1 LTCVKAKSNSQHKNQ
16 AEGWKTIYKGIPLND
31 RRPAMNRQ
39 RILFAAPRAVLAIAA
54 VIGFGVATSNDLRA
68 AEPNKPMKPPARNSQ
83 QKMSFQDDV
92 MPIFVGRCISCH
104 QPNAQG
110 TQASGLD
117 LTSYASLMKGTKFG
131 PMVIPGDPESSN
143 LMLLLDWRA
152 APELRMPLGKRQL
165 SPDDRNAI
173 RSWIREGAKDN

>member
-1 LTCVKAKSNSQHKNQ
+1 MK
-16 AEGWKTIYKGIPLND
+16 
-31 RRPAMNRQ
+31 RQ
-39 RILFAAPRAVLAIAA
+39 RILFKAAGAGLTIAA
-54 VIGFGVATSNDLRA
+54 IVGFGLATSSNLRA
-68 AEPNKPMKPPARNSQ
+68 AEPNAPKKVPVQNSQ
-83 QKMSFQDDV
+83 SKMSFQDDV

-104 QPNAQG
+104 SPNAQG

-117 LTSYASLMKGTKFG
+117 LTNYASLMKGTKFG

-152 APELRMPLGKRQL
+152 DPKLRMPLGKKQL
-165 SPDDRNAI
+165 SADDRNAI

>member
-1 LTCVKAKSNSQHKNQ
+1 MK
-16 AEGWKTIYKGIPLND
+16 WK
-31 RRPAMNRQ
+31 
-39 RILFAAPRAVLAIAA
+39 RILFAMGGTALAL
-54 VIGFGVATSNDLRA
+54 ATLVGIQITASSDLCA
-68 AEPNKPMKPPARNSQ
+68 AEPNQTKKLPPHTSQ
-83 QKMSFQDDV
+83 SKMSFQEDV
-92 MPIFVGRCISCH
+92 MPILVGRCISCH

-117 LTSYASLMKGTKFG
+117 LTNYASLMKGTKFG

-152 APELRMPLGKRQL
+152 APEVRMPLGKKQL
-165 SPDDRNAI
+165 SSCDRNAI

>member
-1 LTCVKAKSNSQHKNQ
+1 MK
-16 AEGWKTIYKGIPLND
+16 W
-31 RRPAMNRQ
+31 Q
-39 RILFAAPRAVLAIAA
+39 RILFAMAGVGLAIAA
-54 VIGFGVATSNDLRA
+54 VIGLEITASTDLRA
-68 AEPNKPMKPPARNSQ
+68 AEPNKAKKAAPQTSQ
-83 QKMSFQDDV
+83 SKMSFKDDV
-92 MPIFVGRCISCH
+92 MPILVGRCISCH

-117 LTSYASLMKGTKFG
+117 LTNYASIMKGTKFG

-152 APELRMPLGKRQL
+152 APELRMPLGKKQL
-165 SPDDRNAI
+165 SSDDRNAI